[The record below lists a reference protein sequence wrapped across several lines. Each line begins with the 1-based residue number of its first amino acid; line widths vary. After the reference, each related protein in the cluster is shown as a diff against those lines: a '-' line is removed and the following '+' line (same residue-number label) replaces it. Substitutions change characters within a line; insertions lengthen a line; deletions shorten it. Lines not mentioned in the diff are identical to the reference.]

1 MPQTLHCVIL
11 YSENFHHD
19 DQKAAKKAGIETLVI
34 ANFHYTDKIK
44 AVDIQYKAADND
56 KGLQI
61 LTFNWKRPKGM
72 AHANVPDGPK
82 QVAKGYKAALKK
94 MKPSVRRASFPA
106 HLSSSHH
113 SRLRLSQWKIKF
125 SIKKLAAHNKLHP
138 NTIKLLKEKKDEN
151 EAEEVVLSD
160 DSSREAVSS
169 DDGSSEEAISS
180 DDDEEEEEE
189 DASEVEEPPAKKPK
203 AMKKVKK

>member
-11 YSENFHHD
+11 YSENFHSD

-72 AHANVPDGPK
+72 AHANVPGGPK

-94 MKPSVRRASFPA
+94 MKPSA
-106 HLSSSHH
+106 
-113 SRLRLSQWKIKF
+113 RLERCVARLSLPTF
-125 SIKKLAAHNKLHP
+125 HP
-138 NTIKLLKEKKDEN
+138 LTILDC
-151 EAEEVVLSD
+151 AC
-160 DSSREAVSS
+160 AV
-169 DDGSSEEAISS
+169 
-180 DDDEEEEEE
+180 E
-189 DASEVEEPPAKKPK
+189 DQQLDRPREPPRQRGAGRHDD
-203 AMKKVKK
+203 ADALVERADAFFC

>member
-11 YSENFHHD
+11 YSENFHRD

-72 AHANVPDGPK
+72 AHANVLRGSCGRRGSSPARAVRPKAEERRLTTPYSSVCVFGP
-82 QVAKGYKAALKK
+82 GPL
-94 MKPSVRRASFPA
+94 PPVRRGRWSISYSLYYLP
-106 HLSSSHH
+106 HNLLWLTYPT
-113 SRLRLSQWKIKF
+113 SRRL
-125 SIKKLAAHNKLHP
+125 
-138 NTIKLLKEKKDEN
+138 E
-151 EAEEVVLSD
+151 
-160 DSSREAVSS
+160 
-169 DDGSSEEAISS
+169 
-180 DDDEEEEEE
+180 DDDRGR
-189 DASEVEEPPAKKPK
+189 V
-203 AMKKVKK
+203 M

>member
-11 YSENFHHD
+11 YSENFHRD

-72 AHANVPDGPK
+72 AHANVLRGSCGRRGSSPARAVRPK
-82 QVAKGYKAALKK
+82 AEE
-94 MKPSVRRASFPA
+94 RRHTANTQ
-106 HLSSSHH
+106 HLSRDRLVTDRTRPLKGGQHANPTQE
-113 SRLRLSQWKIKF
+113 SRTLPERGHAPRV
-125 SIKKLAAHNKLHP
+125 AAVA
-138 NTIKLLKEKKDEN
+138 T
-151 EAEEVVLSD
+151 
-160 DSSREAVSS
+160 AVI
-169 DDGSSEEAISS
+169 D
-180 DDDEEEEEE
+180 
-189 DASEVEEPPAKKPK
+189 
-203 AMKKVKK
+203 

>member
-19 DQKAAKKAGIETLVI
+19 DQKAAKKAGIESLVI

-82 QVAKGYKAALKK
+82 QVAKGYKAALKEV
-94 MKPSVRRASFPA
+94 KPSVRRASFPA

-113 SRLRLSQWKIKF
+113 SRLRLSQWKRQV
-125 SIKKLAAHNKLHP
+125 LHQ
-138 NTIKLLKEKKDEN
+138 
-151 EAEEVVLSD
+151 EA
-160 DSSREAVSS
+160 RGA
-169 DDGSSEEAISS
+169 
-180 DDDEEEEEE
+180 
-189 DASEVEEPPAKKPK
+189 
-203 AMKKVKK
+203 

>member
-1 MPQTLHCVIL
+1 MNALKPTR
-11 YSENFHHD
+11 
-19 DQKAAKKAGIETLVI
+19 AATGSIYLDHNAGQLTI

-94 MKPSVRRASFPA
+94 VKPSVRRASFPA
-106 HLSSSHH
+106 HLSC
-113 SRLRLSQWKIKF
+113 
-125 SIKKLAAHNKLHP
+125 
-138 NTIKLLKEKKDEN
+138 T
-151 EAEEVVLSD
+151 VV
-160 DSSREAVSS
+160 
-169 DDGSSEEAISS
+169 
-180 DDDEEEEEE
+180 
-189 DASEVEEPPAKKPK
+189 
-203 AMKKVKK
+203 

>member
-11 YSENFHHD
+11 YSENFHRD

-94 MKPSVRRASFPA
+94 IKPSVRAG
-106 HLSSSHH
+106 L
-113 SRLRLSQWKIKF
+113 
-125 SIKKLAAHNKLHP
+125 
-138 NTIKLLKEKKDEN
+138 
-151 EAEEVVLSD
+151 
-160 DSSREAVSS
+160 
-169 DDGSSEEAISS
+169 
-180 DDDEEEEEE
+180 
-189 DASEVEEPPAKKPK
+189 
-203 AMKKVKK
+203 

>member
-11 YSENFHHD
+11 YSENFHRD

-61 LTFNWKRPKGM
+61 CAFNWKRPKGM

-94 MKPSVRRASFPA
+94 VKPSVRRASFPA

-113 SRLRLSQWKIKF
+113 SRLRLRSGR
-125 SIKKLAAHNKLHP
+125 SSSPSRSCRRTTSCTTSPSSCSNLH
-138 NTIKLLKEKKDEN
+138 
-151 EAEEVVLSD
+151 
-160 DSSREAVSS
+160 
-169 DDGSSEEAISS
+169 
-180 DDDEEEEEE
+180 
-189 DASEVEEPPAKKPK
+189 
-203 AMKKVKK
+203 AMA

>member
-61 LTFNWKRPKGM
+61 CAFNWRRPGI

-94 MKPSVRRASFPA
+94 MKPSVRLERCVARLSLPTFHPLTILDCA
-106 HLSSSHH
+106 CRSGRSSSP
-113 SRLRLSQWKIKF
+113 SRRSRRTT
-125 SIKKLAAHNKLHP
+125 SCTTH
-138 NTIKLLKEKKDEN
+138 TIKLLKEKKDEN
-151 EAEEVVLSD
+151 EYEEVVLSD
-160 DSSREAVSS
+160 DSSH
-169 DDGSSEEAISS
+169 DGGRLLQRRL
-180 DDDEEEEEE
+180 
-189 DASEVEEPPAKKPK
+189 V
-203 AMKKVKK
+203 

>member
-94 MKPSVRRASFPA
+94 MKPSVRLERCVA
-106 HLSSSHH
+106 
-113 SRLRLSQWKIKF
+113 RLSLPTFHPLTILDCACAVEDQVHHQEAAGAQQAAPQHHQAAQGEEGRERGRGGGALGRL
-125 SIKKLAAHNKLHP
+125 LARGR
-138 NTIKLLKEKKDEN
+138 LLRRRL
-151 EAEEVVLSD
+151 V
-160 DSSREAVSS
+160 
-169 DDGSSEEAISS
+169 
-180 DDDEEEEEE
+180 
-189 DASEVEEPPAKKPK
+189 
-203 AMKKVKK
+203 

>member
-61 LTFNWKRPKGM
+61 CAFNWRRPKGI
-72 AHANVPDGPK
+72 AYANVPDGPK

-94 MKPSVRRASFPA
+94 VKPSVRRASFPA

-113 SRLRLSQWKIKF
+113 SRLRLHPLGTGVRGAAA
-125 SIKKLAAHNKLHP
+125 LAQRRRVRPVRPCLFYYF
-138 NTIKLLKEKKDEN
+138 
-151 EAEEVVLSD
+151 
-160 DSSREAVSS
+160 
-169 DDGSSEEAISS
+169 
-180 DDDEEEEEE
+180 
-189 DASEVEEPPAKKPK
+189 
-203 AMKKVKK
+203 

>member
-19 DQKAAKKAGIETLVI
+19 DQKAAKKAGIESLVI

-82 QVAKGYKAALKK
+82 QVAKGYKAALKEV
-94 MKPSVRRASFPA
+94 KPSVRRASFPS

-113 SRLRLSQWKIKF
+113 SRLRLSQWKRQV
-125 SIKKLAAHNKLHP
+125 LHQEARGAQQAAPQHHQAAQGGR
-138 NTIKLLKEKKDEN
+138 LLTFG
-151 EAEEVVLSD
+151 
-160 DSSREAVSS
+160 R
-169 DDGSSEEAISS
+169 
-180 DDDEEEEEE
+180 
-189 DASEVEEPPAKKPK
+189 
-203 AMKKVKK
+203 